1 MVLEPFYRELI
12 HVPIAAVQLPPG
24 QAGQNG
30 QDVDKDILQTYYF

>member
-12 HVPIAAVQLPPG
+12 HVPIAAVLLPPG

-30 QDVDKDILQTYYF
+30 QVGQDVDKDIL